1 MGEKLGHLKA
11 GLTVVEAEWWTSDLL
26 HCSRKRKGRNLEWM
40 TEEEY
45 TEAGESFDMST
56 LCFKSST
63 VAQDDLDEEI
73 LRAESALLQLI

>member
-1 MGEKLGHLKA
+1 M
-11 GLTVVEAEWWTSDLL
+11 VQAEWWTSFISLE
-26 HCSRKRKGRNLEWM
+26 REKGEIWEWM

>member
-1 MGEKLGHLKA
+1 
-11 GLTVVEAEWWTSDLL
+11 
-26 HCSRKRKGRNLEWM
+26 M

>member
-1 MGEKLGHLKA
+1 
-11 GLTVVEAEWWTSDLL
+11 
-26 HCSRKRKGRNLEWM
+26 M
-40 TEEEY
+40 TEEEIY

>member
-1 MGEKLGHLKA
+1 M
-11 GLTVVEAEWWTSDLL
+11 VQAEWWTSFIALE
-26 HCSRKRKGRNLEWM
+26 REKGEIWEWM

-45 TEAGESFDMST
+45 TEAGESFNMST
-56 LCFKSST
+56 LCFKSSM

>member
-1 MGEKLGHLKA
+1 MLGHLKA
-11 GLTVVEAEWWTSDLL
+11 GLTVVEAEWWTLDLL

>member
-1 MGEKLGHLKA
+1 
-11 GLTVVEAEWWTSDLL
+11 
-26 HCSRKRKGRNLEWM
+26 M

-56 LCFKSST
+56 LYFKSST